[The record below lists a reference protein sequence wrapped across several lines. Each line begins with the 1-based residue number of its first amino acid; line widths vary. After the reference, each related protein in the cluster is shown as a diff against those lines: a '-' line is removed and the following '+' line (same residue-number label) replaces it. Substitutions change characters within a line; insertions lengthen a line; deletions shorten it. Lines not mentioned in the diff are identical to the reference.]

1 MLRFVMVG
9 ATVLF
14 LGCGK
19 GSDTAP
25 QTTFAGS
32 WSGGTW
38 NNGFQTSSLTF
49 TLTQYGTAAFGDGR
63 ISGPP
68 GADPSYGSTGFQV
81 GGTVQS
87 GVAAPTF
94 SLTLRL
100 LGDQR
105 LEFTGTTERN
115 GQTLSMVGKINGP
128 DFVNVS
134 ATLTKIQ

>member
-1 MLRFVMVG
+1 MRFLMIA

-19 GSDTAP
+19 RGDTAP

-32 WSGGTW
+32 WSGGMW
-38 NNGFQTSSLTF
+38 NGGFQTSSLTF
-49 TLTQYGTAAFGDGR
+49 TLAQYGTAVFGDGR

-68 GADPSYGSTGFQV
+68 GADPSSGSTGFQV

-94 SLTLRL
+94 SLTLRF
-100 LGDQR
+100 LGDQS
-105 LEFTGTTERN
+105 LNFTGTTERN
-115 GQTLSMVGKINGP
+115 GQTLSMVGKINRP

-134 ATLTKIQ
+134 ATLTKTP